1 MDISYILNELGEERQ
16 KYFNAVSPPI
26 IQSSNFGFQSVQ
38 HMRENLASEMDHPFY
53 TRGHN
58 PTVAI
63 LRKKIAAL
71 EAAEECLVF
80 SSGSASIAAAVI
92 SSVNAGDHVICVDK
106 PYSWTNKLLNNLLPR
121 FQVEVTMVD
130 GKNPQN
136 FVDALKPN
144 TKVFMLESP
153 NSITFE
159 VQDIKAI
166 TDVAKQNGITTI
178 LDNSYAT
185 PLNQQPI
192 TLGVDIVVHSASKYL
207 NGHSDVVAGVLCC
220 SRQKAEQIFASEFM
234 TLGGIISP
242 NDAWLMIRGLRTLHI
257 RMERVAHSTPK
268 VVEFLKQHPRV
279 KKVYY
284 PFDPDN
290 SQYELA
296 KKQMKRP
303 AGQFSI
309 ELDATEIT
317 QAERFCDNLQRF
329 ILGCSWGG
337 HESLIFPTCAL
348 VSSENYGELP
358 YPWTLVRF
366 YVGLEEPEVL
376 IQDLSQALEKMYEEA

>member
-284 PFDPDN
+284 PFDPDS

>member
-1 MDISYILNELGEERQ
+1 
-16 KYFNAVSPPI
+16 
-26 IQSSNFGFQSVQ
+26 
-38 HMRENLASEMDHPFY
+38 MDHPFY